1 MTARVTGRVTNR
13 ATAPALCALAALA
26 VLALVPACG
35 GPNRGDAYLQSLAEA
50 RRDHHDGRFDLA
62 AVKFDEAAKTAK
74 IPRDAVYAR
83 YEAALARARAG
94 DVARAATELRAIATA
109 KPANAYSAQAAFK
122 AAELARMNDEAAG
135 FRELDAVVT
144 NFPETGVA
152 QVALGLVLR
161 HDDETSPEAAL
172 AHLEAIAPRVKGA
185 KVEEKVLYERAKRLD
200 ALGRTQAARDAFVD
214 VAGKFPYPFGGLH
227 DDALYRASE
236 MEEKLGHPQEAIV
249 LLEKLLSER
258 ETSSFMGSYER
269 PRYLPAILRIA
280 QIYENQLDDRAKAR
294 ATLHRVYADF
304 TTSTMR
310 DDALWRE
317 AELWRKDGDAKTAC
331 SRLETL
337 TDDFPDSRYVP
348 CASLRCPSIK
358 RAAKSKAPVTCHE
371 YLLRET
377 GNPKPEADPGAAT
390 RRPE

>member
-1 MTARVTGRVTNR
+1 MTKRVTNR
-13 ATAPALCALAALA
+13 VAARALFALSTLAA
-26 VLALVPACG
+26 LALVPACG

-74 IPRDAVYAR
+74 IPRDAVYAC

-94 DVARAATELRAIATA
+94 DVARAASELRAIATA

-172 AHLEAIAPRVKGA
+172 AHLEAIAPRVKGT

-200 ALGRTQAARDAFVD
+200 ALGRTQPARDAFVD
-214 VAGKFPYPFGGLH
+214 VAAKFPYPFGGLH

-236 MEEKLGHPQEAIV
+236 MEEKLGRPQEAIG

-280 QIYENQLDDRAKAR
+280 QIYENQLNDRAKAR

-331 SRLETL
+331 RRLETL

-348 CASLRCPSIK
+348 CATLRCPSIK
-358 RAAKSKAPVTCHE
+358 RATKSKAPVTCHE

-377 GNPKPEADPGAAT
+377 GTAKPEADPGAAT